1 MAVFDAVVVVFCVF
15 AAAAWTSKIFLGH
28 GHNNFGIT
36 TELLDLVT
44 KIILNPKIRKWGNLH
59 SQMGFEPI
67 LADFGIFFR
76 GKTIF

>member
-1 MAVFDAVVVVFCVF
+1 MAVFDALWLCFVFLLLLLGRARF
-15 AAAAWTSKIFLGH
+15 FLGH